1 MTKKVLHSVAVRV
14 AFRFSLLVTAAVIL
28 LSFSFIGVLNLSV
41 QNQKSEE
48 LTLAA
53 GLVERGLTY
62 SYEEMNGIDYEK
74 FQLPYYI
81 SYIVYSIDPETDELT
96 TLGTNDP
103 YLPVLSLT
111 GKKAR
116 KHIEKDFF
124 LDGDLNIYYITRTAA
139 QSKNSKNPVIV
150 IETALNMETDS
161 STRMTREL
169 PKAMMLLLIPIL
181 ILSFLISLLITKRT
195 MMPVKKMTATAKDL
209 STTSLDT
216 LLPVSR
222 HNDEIDDMA
231 VTFNDL
237 FRRIKLDF
245 DRERQFTSDVS
256 HELKTPV
263 AVIMGQANLLK
274 RWGKE
279 DPAQLEKSLET
290 IVKESKSMSA
300 IIENLL
306 QISRIEN
313 GRIKPKLERFK
324 LDELFERLQEECQ
337 SIKADLQF
345 EINCPKKFFVI
356 ADKEMLHQV
365 FTVITS
371 NSLKYCEAANINPI
385 KISCEA
391 KEENETVYISI
402 KDNGEGFDSK
412 TIDHAFER
420 FYRGDEAHTRSAGG
434 SGLGLSIART
444 IIEAMDGT
452 ITAENDNGAKIVIEL
467 KN

>member
-1 MTKKVLHSVAVRV
+1 MSKKIFHSVAVRL

-28 LSFSFIGVLNLSV
+28 LSFSFIGFLNLSV
-41 QNQKSEE
+41 QTQKSEE
-48 LTLAA
+48 LNVAA
-53 GLVERGLTY
+53 SLVEKGLVY
-62 SYEEMNGIDYEK
+62 NGQNIEKVDYER

-81 SYIVYSIDPETDELT
+81 SFLVYSLDSDSGYKN

-103 YLPVLSLT
+103 YLPVLAET
-111 GKKAR
+111 GKKAK
-116 KHIEKDFF
+116 KHVEKDFF
-124 LDGDLNIYYITRTAA
+124 LDGDLNIYYLTRKIKTE
-139 QSKNSKNPVIV
+139 SSVVIV
-150 IETALNMETDS
+150 ETALNMETDS

-169 PKAMMLLLIPIL
+169 PKAMLFLLIPIL
-181 ILSFLISLLITKRT
+181 ILSFFVSLIITKRT
-195 MMPVKKMTATAKDL
+195 MMPVRKMTATAKDL
-209 STTSLDT
+209 STTNLDT

-222 HNDEIDDMA
+222 HEDEIDDMA
-231 VTFNDL
+231 HTFNDL
-237 FRRIKLDF
+237 FRRIKADF

-263 AVIMGQANLLK
+263 AVIMGQASLLK
-274 RWGKE
+274 RWGKD

-313 GRIKPKLERFK
+313 GRIKPTLERFK
-324 LDELFERLQEECQ
+324 MDELFERLKEECQ
-337 SIKADLQF
+337 SINPELQF
-345 EINCPKKFFVI
+345 EIICPKKFFVI
-356 ADKEMLHQV
+356 ADKELLHQV

-371 NSLKYCEAANINPI
+371 NSIKYCGAANVSPV
-385 KISCEA
+385 KITCEA
-391 KEENETVYISI
+391 KEEKDSIYISI

-412 TIDHAFER
+412 TIEHAFER

-452 ITAENDNGAKIVIEL
+452 IRAENDNGAKIVITL
-467 KN
+467 RS

>member
-1 MTKKVLHSVAVRV
+1 MPKKALHSVAVRV

-28 LSFSFIGVLNLSV
+28 LAFTFIGVLNLSV

-48 LTLAA
+48 LSLAA
-53 GLVERGLTY
+53 GLVERGLNY
-62 SYEEMNGIDYEK
+62 SYEEMQGVDYEK

-81 SYIVYSIDPETDELT
+81 SFLVYSVDPVTERLV

-103 YLPVLSLT
+103 YLPVLAET
-111 GKKAR
+111 GRKAK

-124 LDGDLNIYYITRTAA
+124 LDGDLNIYYFTRSAHLDVDA
-139 QSKNSKNPVIV
+139 NAPRVI

-169 PKAMMLLLIPIL
+169 PQAMALLLIPIL
-181 ILSFLISLLITKRT
+181 ILSFFISLTITKRT
-195 MMPVKKMTATAKDL
+195 MQPVKKMTATAKNL
-209 STTSLDT
+209 STTNLDT
-216 LLPVSR
+216 LLPVSK

-237 FRRIKLDF
+237 FKRIKIDF
-245 DRERQFTSDVS
+245 ERERQFTSDVS

-274 RWGKE
+274 RWGKD

-324 LDELFERLQEECQ
+324 LDELFERLQEESL
-337 SIKADLQF
+337 SIKSDLQF

-356 ADKEMLHQV
+356 ADKELLHQV

-371 NSLKYCEAANINPI
+371 NSLKYCTAAKVNPI

-391 KEENETVYISI
+391 KEEKDYIYISI

-412 TIDHAFER
+412 TVEHAFER

-434 SGLGLSIART
+434 SGLGLSIAKT
-444 IIEAMDGT
+444 IIESMDGS
-452 ITAENDNGAKIVIEL
+452 IHAENDNGAKIIIKL
-467 KN
+467 PL